1 MQALWGA
8 ALVLRRAAAASAAE
22 ADADSSA
29 PEAAPGCEDGSA
41 GAGADTST
49 LLCEPIVLDIL
60 AELEAPAWGGAGGL
74 GASPDPARDL
84 AAAPDSAWHLL
95 QCACALRR
103 MLAPPP
109 PPPPPVCP
117 QVVFPES
124 FPSAL
129 LSDLNSQH

>member
-22 ADADSSA
+22 ADADSPA
-29 PEAAPGCEDGSA
+29 PEAAPGCEDGPYAA
-41 GAGADTST
+41 GAEDTSM
-49 LLCEPIVLDIL
+49 LLCQPIVLDIL
-60 AELEAPAWGGAGGL
+60 AELEAPAWGGAGGP

-84 AAAPDSAWHLL
+84 AAAPDSAWHVL

-117 QVVFPES
+117 TLRNPECIL
-124 FPSAL
+124 F
-129 LSDLNSQH
+129 